1 MTEVLVRKNNINKAI
16 AILNK
21 KIRECGDLRRATERA
36 HFESKGLKRRKRLAK
51 AKVRARKEAQQRF
64 EDNS

>member
-1 MTEVLVRKNNINKAI
+1 MEVIVRKNNVNKAI

-21 KIRECGDLRRATERA
+21 KIREDGDLRRATERA
-36 HFESKGLKRRKRLAK
+36 HFESKGIKRRKKLAK
-51 AKVRARKEAQQRF
+51 AKMRARKEGLQRQ

>member
-1 MTEVLVRKNNINKAI
+1 MEVIVRKNNVNKAI

-21 KIRECGDLRRATERA
+21 KIREDGDLRRVTERA

-51 AKVRARKEAQQRF
+51 AKVRARKEGLQRQ